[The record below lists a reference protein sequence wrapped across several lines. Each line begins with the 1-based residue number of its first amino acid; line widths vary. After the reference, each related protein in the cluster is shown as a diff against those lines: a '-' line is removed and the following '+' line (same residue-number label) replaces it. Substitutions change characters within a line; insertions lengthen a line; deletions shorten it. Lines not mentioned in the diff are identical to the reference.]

1 VANPRTIKPS
11 NDQDVLAVEGDISE
25 PAATDRIFGG
35 ALECCGRI
43 DTLINNAGVCIAT
56 GLGAVDQG

>member
-1 VANPRTIKPS
+1 
-11 NDQDVLAVEGDISE
+11 VLAVEGDISE